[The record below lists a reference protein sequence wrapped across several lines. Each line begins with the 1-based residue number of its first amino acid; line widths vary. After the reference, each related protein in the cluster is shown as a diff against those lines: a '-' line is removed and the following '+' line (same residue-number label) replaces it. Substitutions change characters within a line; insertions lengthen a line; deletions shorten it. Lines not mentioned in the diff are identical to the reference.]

1 MEWWQGSGYDI
12 VEIPSEGKKRKETK
26 LVVNEKEAMTV
37 RRIFEL
43 YSTGHGYKATVS
55 RVNAE
60 GHRSKKGNPFATAI
74 IKEILKIQ
82 STLGR

>member
-1 MEWWQGSGYDI
+1 M
-12 VEIPSEGKKRKETK
+12 
-26 LVVNEKEAMTV
+26 

-60 GHRSKKGNPFATAI
+60 GHRSKRGNAFATAT